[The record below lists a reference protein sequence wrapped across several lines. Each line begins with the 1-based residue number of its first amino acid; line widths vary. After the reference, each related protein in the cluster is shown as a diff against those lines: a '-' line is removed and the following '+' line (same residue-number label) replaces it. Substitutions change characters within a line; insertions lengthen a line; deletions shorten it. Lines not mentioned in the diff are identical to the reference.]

1 MPRTVA
7 ARDPQDDTVAGKNAR
22 AAAGK
27 NARAAVPKKSHD
39 RTVARSIQKLQQP
52 SPCLDTPSP
61 KSLRP
66 RLDDTPNSQISTED
80 DTAAN
85 QND

>member
-27 NARAAVPKKSHD
+27 NARAAAGKNARAAVPKKSHD
-39 RTVARSIQKLQQP
+39 RTVATVSSHTL
-52 SPCLDTPSP
+52 TH
-61 KSLRP
+61 
-66 RLDDTPNSQISTED
+66 SQIYRV
-80 DTAAN
+80 
-85 QND
+85 QNATHCCCS